1 MNATK
6 VMRRADALQQG
17 SDNRRNLCEILA
29 HREADIEELKHLAR
43 GLWSDM
49 CAISPEMGA
58 AWLNHRLLNDIVM
71 EESEDRH
78 EDWHSAVS
86 YGIHAD

>member
-17 SDNRRNLCEILA
+17 SDNRRDLCEIIA
-29 HREADIEELKHLAR
+29 HREADIEELKYLAR

-58 AWLNHRLLNDIVM
+58 A
-71 EESEDRH
+71 
-78 EDWHSAVS
+78 
-86 YGIHAD
+86 